1 MSAGPIERGWAEFE
15 AESVVDRLDPDTRA
29 ALELAY
35 HAGAAHALQLV
46 GRAIQHGATEAT
58 LGSVLLA
65 WADEILERSSR
76 IEAEVF
82 PRDEGRGTRGEG
94 RGEGAEGVRG
104 PRRDRT
110 EGR

>member
-1 MSAGPIERGWAEFE
+1 MKLPAGPIERGWAEFE

-29 ALELAY
+29 VLELAY

-65 WADEILERSSR
+65 WADEILERSSQ

-82 PRDEGRGTRGEG
+82 R
-94 RGEGAEGVRG
+94 AEGGNGARG
-104 PRRDRT
+104 C
-110 EGR
+110 